1 MSDSFGF
8 QCLFSFPGILGL
20 RNAFSNVSCSTSEG
34 VATLKSRSLGNSLKP
49 SVLKGRRRIEIV
61 LRWSGRSVSWGSS
74 DADDNAY
81 MGSEGHGTD
90 AEELF
95 LQDEVH

>member
-8 QCLFSFPGILGL
+8 QCLFGFPSVLGL
-20 RNAFSNVSCSTSEG
+20 RNAFGNVSCSIFKG
-34 VATLKSRSLGNSLKP
+34 VVTFKSHSLGNGLKP
-49 SVLKGRRRIEIV
+49 SVLKGRRRIEIA

-74 DADDNAY
+74 DADDDAY
-81 MGSEGHGTD
+81 MGSEGHGVD

-95 LQDEVH
+95 LQDEVR

>member
-1 MSDSFGF
+1 M
-8 QCLFSFPGILGL
+8 
-20 RNAFSNVSCSTSEG
+20 
-34 VATLKSRSLGNSLKP
+34 
-49 SVLKGRRRIEIV
+49 

-74 DADDNAY
+74 DADDDAY